1 MIRSESLVDYERFC
15 TAKVVIF
22 IDNSHPDQTY
32 QLLIAHGE
40 AIERLSAYFSA
51 RIMMGDQKRL
61 KADFIIENEIADA
74 WVLLIPA
81 GRNRGLA
88 PARDPQRV
96 NVDAKSSW
104 EAYAFK
110 ELNRQIRETAQI
122 IEEVTAPYRQYTRR
136 KSSLAPQPSPGASAE
151 KPPSPV

>member
-1 MIRSESLVDYERFC
+1 MLRSQSLVDYERFC

-22 IDNSHPDQTY
+22 IDNSNPDQTY
-32 QLLIAHGE
+32 QLLTVHGE
-40 AIERLSAYFSA
+40 AIERLSGLFSA
-51 RIMMGDQKRL
+51 RVIMGDQKRL

-74 WVLLIPA
+74 WIILVPI

-88 PARDPQRV
+88 TGRDPQRV

-104 EAYAFK
+104 EVYAFR

-122 IEEVTAPYRQYTRR
+122 IEEVTAPYRRSHR
-136 KSSLAPQPSPGASAE
+136 PEDPLPSLSSPHGSG
-151 KPPSPV
+151 